1 MSLRTLRDLHDALLV
16 HDLHSSL
23 GGAGRRCG
31 GPDSGRRGL
40 RRALRHPR
48 ALVLG
53 IRSAQKIP
61 SGIRSVDDRTWWLEV
76 STGVGLAIGTVG
88 VVGIVTGPAL
98 RARAVEF

>member
-1 MSLRTLRDLHDALLV
+1 MPCWSMICTAVSEGRGVDAAAPTAAGEACGVLCAT
-16 HDLHSSL
+16 HGRYF
-23 GGAGRRCG
+23 GGVR
-31 GPDSGRRGL
+31 P
-40 RRALRHPR
+40 
-48 ALVLG
+48 
-53 IRSAQKIP
+53 AQKIP

>member
-1 MSLRTLRDLHDALLV
+1 MSLRTLRDLHDALLI

-31 GPDSGRRGL
+31 GPCSGRRGL

-48 ALVLG
+48 VL
-53 IRSAQKIP
+53 AQHKRLP
-61 SGIRSVDDRTWWLEV
+61 AGSVVFRTWWLDV